1 MDSDEILR
9 IKDVA
14 ADLCCSKAH
23 VYRLIRGTVHGVSPL
38 PAIRAGRRRLVRRS
52 SLEKWK
58 SDNETSARNDILLTS
73 SEVDAAGRWE
83 GNYHA

>member
-1 MDSDEILR
+1 MNSDEILR

-23 VYRLIRGTVHGVSPL
+23 VYKLIRGTVNGVSPL

-52 SLEKWK
+52 SLESWK
-58 SDNETSARNDILLTS
+58 KNNETSAGNDMLPAS

-83 GNYHA
+83 GDYHA